1 MLDFMRRHAQSWMI
15 KAALGA
21 VVVVFIFWGIWTPR
35 GERERDLAV
44 IGPYTIT
51 VAEARNHYQNLV
63 DQYRSI
69 YGNQF
74 NEETAKKLGLKERA
88 VRDLINKVLLL
99 QEARR
104 LGLTVTP
111 EEIQTAIE
119 SYPAFQ
125 KDGHFDKATYLRMLQ
140 RMRLT
145 AKEFESNQGQM
156 LLLAKVQNLIVA
168 GVKVADREVWENY
181 RHNFE
186 KINLEVIFVNPED
199 FRDISYTAAEVQE
212 YFNRHKDNF
221 KIPARVKIRYLLFDP
236 QNYQKQVQVTAQEI
250 ENYYQ
255 NNLEKFT
262 QPRRLK
268 VRHILIKTDFKDPEV
283 SAKDRQKAESLR
295 DEAQKGK
302 DFAELAKKYSDDPGT
317 KNKGGDLGYISRGQ
331 VIAEFEAAIFSLKA
345 GEISKVIQ
353 TPYGYHIAKVE
364 EIQEQKV
371 EPLEKVREKIQTML
385 RDRKARELAY
395 DQADEAYA
403 RGMKEG
409 KLDNFA
415 QEKNF
420 NIKETPLF
428 SAQDKIDLHPKLIE
442 SALALSPGDI
452 SPVLRLG
459 DTWAIFQVVQKEEA
473 RHPEL
478 KEVEK
483 KVAQALLKEKQKEKA
498 LAKAKEILEKIKKGT
513 EGKALAAHE
522 KLKIAETGFFE
533 RAGVPPKME
542 FSEELRKAIFAL
554 LPQNPCPSHPIFLNG
569 QYLILRLKELKEV
582 DQKQFQEHKENFRQA
597 LLREKQELILS
608 AWLEE
613 RLEEA
618 KAKGWFKMKKEI
630 SDVL

>member
-35 GERERDLAV
+35 GERERELAI
-44 IGPYTIT
+44 IGNYTIT
-51 VAEARNHYQNLV
+51 VAEARNYYQNLV
-63 DQYRSI
+63 DQFRSV
-69 YGNQF
+69 YGGQF
-74 NEETAKKLGLKERA
+74 NEEMAKKLGLKERA
-88 VRDLINKVLLL
+88 VKDLINKALLL

-104 LGLTVTP
+104 LGLTVTA
-111 EEIQTAIE
+111 EEIQTTIE
-119 SYPAFQ
+119 NYPAFQ
-125 KDGHFDKATYLRMLQ
+125 KDGHFDKNTYLRTLQ

-145 AKEFESNQGQM
+145 AKEFENNQAQI
-156 LLLAKVQNLIVA
+156 LLISKIHNLITA
-168 GVKVADREVWENY
+168 GVKVADKEVWDNY

-186 KINLEVIFVNPED
+186 KINLEVIYVNPED
-199 FRDISYTAAEVQE
+199 FKDVSYTEAEVQE
-212 YFNRHKDNF
+212 YFNQHRDDF

-236 QNYQKQVQVTAQEI
+236 QNYQRLVRVTAQEI

-268 VRHILIKTDFKDPEV
+268 VRHILIKTDFKDPEA
-283 SAKDRQKAESLR
+283 SAKDRQKAESIR
-295 DEAQKGK
+295 EEAQKGK

-317 KNKGGDLGYISRGQ
+317 KNQGGDLGYISRGQ
-331 VIAEFEAAIFSLKA
+331 VIPEFEAAIFSLKA

-353 TPYGYHIAKVE
+353 TPYGYHIAKVD

-371 EPLEKVREKIQTML
+371 EPLEKVRDKIQNML
-385 RDRKARELAY
+385 KERKARELAY

-403 RGMKEG
+403 RGMKDG

-415 QEKNF
+415 QEN
-420 NIKETPLF
+420 NLSLKETGLF
-428 SAQDKIDLHPKLIE
+428 SAQDKTDLNPKLID
-442 SALALSPGDI
+442 SALALNPGDI

-459 DTWAIFQVVQKEEA
+459 DTLAILQVVQKEEA
-473 RHPEL
+473 RNPEL
-478 KEVEK
+478 KEVAD
-483 KVAQALLKEKQKEKA
+483 KVAQALKKKKQKEKA
-498 LAKAKEILEKIKKGT
+498 LAKANEILEKIKKGA
-513 EGKALAAHE
+513 EGKALAAQE
-522 KLKIAETGFFE
+522 KLKIEETGFFE
-533 RAGVPPKME
+533 RAGAPPKME

-554 LPQNPCPSHPIFLNG
+554 LPQNPCPGNPIYLNN
-569 QYLILRLKELKEV
+569 QYVILRLKELKEV

-618 KAKGWFKMKKEI
+618 KAKGWFKMKREI
-630 SDVL
+630 GDVL

>member
-44 IGPYTIT
+44 IGQYTIT

-74 NEETAKKLGLKERA
+74 NEEMAKKLGLKERA

-104 LGLTVTP
+104 LGLTVSP

-125 KDGHFDKATYLRMLQ
+125 KDGHFDKATYLRTLQ

-168 GVKVADREVWENY
+168 GVKVADREVWDNY

-186 KINLEVIFVNPED
+186 KINLEVIFINPED
-199 FRDISYTAAEVQE
+199 FRDISHTAAEVQE

-236 QNYQKQVQVTAQEI
+236 QSYQKQVQVTAQEI

-268 VRHILIKTDFKDPEV
+268 VRHILIKTDFQDAQV
-283 SAKDRQKAESLR
+283 AAKDRQRAESIR
-295 DEAQKGK
+295 EEAQQGK

-317 KNKGGDLGYISRGQ
+317 KNQGGDLGYISRGQ
-331 VIAEFEAAIFSLKA
+331 VIPEFEAAIFSLKA

-415 QEKNF
+415 QEKNL

-428 SAQDKIDLHPKLIE
+428 SAQDKTDLHPKLIE

-459 DTWAIFQVVQKEEA
+459 DTLAIFQVVQKEEA

-478 KEVEK
+478 KEVEN

-498 LAKAKEILEKIKKGT
+498 LAKAKEILEKIKQGA
-513 EGKALAAHE
+513 EGKALAARE
-522 KLKIAETGFFE
+522 KLKIEETGFFE
-533 RAGVPPKME
+533 RAGAPPKME

>member
-21 VVVVFIFWGIWTPR
+21 IVVVFIFWGIWTPR
-35 GERERDLAV
+35 GERERELAIV
-44 IGPYTIT
+44 GNYTIT
-51 VAEARNHYQNLV
+51 VAEARNYYQNLV
-63 DQYRSI
+63 DQYRSV
-69 YGNQF
+69 YGSQF
-74 NEETAKKLGLKERA
+74 NEEMAKKLGLKERA
-88 VRDLINKVLLL
+88 VKDLINKVLLL

-104 LGLTVTP
+104 LSLTVTS
-111 EEIQTAIE
+111 EEIQAAIE
-119 SYPAFQ
+119 NYPAFQ
-125 KDGHFDKATYLRMLQ
+125 RDGHFDKTTYLRTLQ

-145 AKEFESNQGQM
+145 AKEFENNQAQM
-156 LLLAKVQNLIVA
+156 LLISKIHNLIIA
-168 GVKVADREVWENY
+168 GVKVADKEVWDNY
-181 RHNFE
+181 RQNFE
-186 KINLEVIFVNPED
+186 KINLEVIFVNPDD
-199 FRDISYTAAEVQE
+199 FKDVSLTAAEGQE
-212 YFNRHKDNF
+212 YFKKYKDDF
-221 KIPARVKIRYLLFDP
+221 KIPTRVKIRYLLFDP
-236 QNYQKQVQVTAQEI
+236 QNYQKLVQVTTQEI

-283 SAKDRQKAESLR
+283 SAKDRQKAETIR
-295 DEAQKGK
+295 EEAQKGQN
-302 DFAELAKKYSDDPGT
+302 FGELAKKYSDDPGT
-317 KNKGGDLGYISRGQ
+317 KNQGGDLGYISRGQ
-331 VIAEFEAAIFSLKA
+331 VIPEFETAVFSLKA

-353 TPYGYHIAKVE
+353 TPYGYHIAKVD

-371 EPLEKVREKIQTML
+371 EPLEKVKENIQTML
-385 RDRKARELAY
+385 KERKARELAY

-415 QEKNF
+415 QEKKLNL
-420 NIKETPLF
+420 KETGLF
-428 SAQDKIDLHPKLIE
+428 SAQDKTDLNPKLID

-459 DTWAIFQVVQKEEA
+459 DTLAILQVTQKEEA
-473 RHPEL
+473 RNPEF

-483 KVAQALLKEKQKEKA
+483 KVIEALKKEKQKEKA
-498 LAKAKEILEKIKKGT
+498 LVKAKEILEKIKKGA
-513 EGKALAAHE
+513 EGKALAAQE
-522 KLKIAETGFFE
+522 KLKIEETGFFE
-533 RAGVPPKME
+533 RAGAPPKME

-554 LPQNPCPSHPIFLNG
+554 LPQNPYAASPIFLNG
-569 QYLILRLKELKEV
+569 QYVILRLKELKEV

-613 RLEEA
+613 RLSEA
-618 KAKGWFKMKKEI
+618 KAKGWFKLKKEI
-630 SDVL
+630 GDVL